1 MAKRIVVLVHGWSVH
16 NTDSYGGLAQRL
28 EMETAKDPTL
38 ELDVKQ
44 IWLGKYISFKD
55 EVRVDDISKAF
66 ETALREVLSQ
76 GTKCIVITHSTGG
89 PVIRN
94 WIDKFYV
101 QKNNLQVPT

>member
-28 EMETAKDPTL
+28 EMESEKDSSL

-66 ETALREVLSQ
+66 EFA
-76 GTKCIVITHSTGG
+76 
-89 PVIRN
+89 
-94 WIDKFYV
+94 
-101 QKNNLQVPT
+101 